1 MTHAQHTPG
10 FWHEAHGRVYTQH
23 GTAICDTRQPLI
35 SAEAQEA
42 NARLIAAAPDLLAAL
57 LPLVEA
63 SPVGGGMMRFDGEE
77 LAAARNAIAKAKGE

>member
-10 FWHEAHGRVYTQH
+10 FWHEAH

-42 NARLIAAAPDLLAAL
+42 NARPIAAAPELLEAGRNLCAAYD
-57 LPLVEA
+57 
-63 SPVGGGMMRFDGEE
+63 DGDDD
-77 LAAARNAIAKAKGE
+77 AMDSAIAAMRAAISKAKGE